1 MASESSDSDV
11 RSFGS
16 EPDFAAM
23 GDLVIDDDPGPSSS
37 HVFYEINDDS
47 PREFGHD
54 LEIKGGERLREAFE
68 TFDDAV
74 YGDGEL
80 GSRDLDVTPTPESNP
95 SDVPTKPKRVHADR
109 QTTRPV
115 VVQAREWRMSA
126 PHLRVRGRASFPST
140 SRTETVDDPSTL
152 EGVQIVPGPIDG
164 TPQESS
170 NVPGS
175 IPNDDDAPWRT
186 NEAEQNLQPEWWG
199 QTPVLAVLGEKAT
212 LYSETETDKVD
223 LAEMNVDGSVH
234 TDTSPATTPTQPEE
248 IFAVDG
254 DIIET
259 YADDTRRRDGETN
272 SYGESLAAASTN
284 ARETRRRAVSLP
296 SVDPRV
302 VLALDHAFFRGDV
315 NAGGVEPV
323 PAGLLSGAT
332 TRSTVIDDEED
343 EDVDELEF
351 KSETDPTENEYY
363 ENSGDRHTAPP
374 NPWPGKTQWE
384 HKDGDAD
391 SGSEWSAA
399 DSGELRRWEA

>member
-1 MASESSDSDV
+1 
-11 RSFGS
+11 
-16 EPDFAAM
+16 
-23 GDLVIDDDPGPSSS
+23 
-37 HVFYEINDDS
+37 
-47 PREFGHD
+47 
-54 LEIKGGERLREAFE
+54 
-68 TFDDAV
+68 
-74 YGDGEL
+74 
-80 GSRDLDVTPTPESNP
+80 
-95 SDVPTKPKRVHADR
+95 
-109 QTTRPV
+109 
-115 VVQAREWRMSA
+115 MSA

-170 NVPGS
+170 NAPGS

-302 VLALDHAFFRGDV
+302 VLALDHAFSRGDV

-374 NPWPGKTQWE
+374 NPWPGETQWE

-399 DSGELRRWEA
+399 DSEELRRWEA